1 MKKTVRAAFSL
12 LLASLLLLTALPVA
26 AADVTASFSLD
37 GAVYKTE
44 TASNG
49 SVTLPAPPSAAGTF
63 VGWQTEIGG
72 EGKLYPAGA
81 SVDLTADTVFSA
93 LFVSYETCEGA
104 SVRVVDGD
112 VSLRFTSMIAKSDYD
127 ALAAVLGADAL
138 AFGTYI
144 TAKDYLYKTSFVFTL
159 EALAAAGCNK
169 YLDVEAKGFYKADK
183 DAYYF
188 AGSVARILDEN
199 YSRAYAGIGYMKVT
213 YSDGSVGTVYSG
225 FHYSDNSRNIY
236 DVVFSAYE
244 DRDPTYSYVV
254 PLGSHGSVYSASH
267 SPYSVTQLDAM
278 KTFLDSVA
286 AIKLST
292 DSSGLYVYSA
302 RAGEYYTSPW
312 RVVYEINEYEDATV
326 TVTPPEGVAL
336 TALKALVFGG
346 SRMALDSEKVTVT
359 DSTVVISHSSYSKP
373 Y

>member
-1 MKKTVRAAFSL
+1 MKKMFRAAFSL
-12 LLASLLLLTALPVA
+12 LLVCALLLTVLPVSA
-26 AADVTASFSLD
+26 ATVTASFSLD

-44 TASNG
+44 TVTG
-49 SVTLPAPPSAAGTF
+49 GTLTLPVPPSSAGVF

-72 EGKLYPAGA
+72 ESKLYSAGA
-81 SVDLTADTVFSA
+81 SVSLTENTEFSA
-93 LFVSYETCEGA
+93 LFVSYETCDGA
-104 SVRVVDGD
+104 SARVVNGD
-112 VSLRFTSMIAKSDYD
+112 VSLRFTSKIAKADYD
-127 ALAAVLGADAL
+127 ALVSLIGEDAL

-159 EALAAAGCNK
+159 ESLAAAGCHK

-188 AGSVARILDEN
+188 AGSVAHILDEN

-213 YSDGSVGTVYSG
+213 YSDGSVGTVYSD

-236 DVVFSAYE
+236 DVIFSAYE
-244 DRDPTYSYVV
+244 DRDPTYSYIV
-254 PLGSHGSVYSASH
+254 PLGSHGSIYSASH

-278 KTFLDSVA
+278 KVFLDSVA

-292 DSSGLYVYSA
+292 DANGLYVYSA

-326 TVTPPEGVAL
+326 TVTPPEGVPL
-336 TALKALVFGG
+336 SALKALVFGG
-346 SRMALDSEKVTVT
+346 SRMAFDSEKVTVT
-359 DSTVVISHSSYSKP
+359 DTTVVISHSSYSKP